1 MYTDD
6 SIIVAF
12 SDARP
17 FYEELLQKIKVGD
30 VIKFT
35 DIDFETFCV
44 RVDQYKK
51 EEEQFNFIF
60 NNPGTPAYL
69 SFKTSATCSYVNR
82 VS

>member
-6 SIIVAF
+6 SFVVSF
-12 SDARP
+12 EDARP
-17 FYEELLQKIKVGD
+17 FYENLLQNIKVGD

-35 DIDFETFCV
+35 DVDFETFCV
-44 RVDQYKK
+44 RVDQYKDQND
-51 EEEQFNFIF
+51 EFRFIF

-82 VS
+82 IP